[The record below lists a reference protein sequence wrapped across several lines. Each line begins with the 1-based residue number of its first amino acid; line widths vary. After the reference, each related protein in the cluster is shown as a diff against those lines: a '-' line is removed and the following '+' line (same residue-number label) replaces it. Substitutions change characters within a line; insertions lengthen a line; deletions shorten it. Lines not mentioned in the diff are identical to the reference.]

1 MKKKEVIV
9 FFTGGLDSTYLIYK
23 NLEAGNT
30 VKPVYVEIL
39 NNKNKTLVEKQNID
53 ILLKKFKEDY
63 GYDNIRH
70 VDYITE
76 IGVNWGTSLHY
87 TQPYLWLMNAIMIDT
102 NGYDEIQLAY
112 VLNDDAVSF
121 VDDIKKIY
129 NNKLFDNFVSSD
141 RRNKLKFPLLKVS
154 KNEIVKELPE
164 KYLKYVNSCEN
175 PEIEKTR
182 FRYKYSGG
190 EFLISYKPCKNCVPC
205 ERLKNNKY
213 FYSSILKKKYNTT
226 ENRKVLASS
235 IMYDAMP
242 MSDEPEPF
250 YDKVKAG

>member
-23 NLEAGNT
+23 NLEEGNN
-30 VKPVYVEIL
+30 VQPVYIEIS
-39 NNKNKTLVEKQNID
+39 NNENKTKVEKQNVET
-53 ILLKKFKEDY
+53 LVRKFKADY
-63 GYDNIRH
+63 GNDRIY
-70 VDYITE
+70 YAKYPTE
-76 IGVNWGTSLHY
+76 IGIYGSHSMHY
-87 TQPYLWLMNAIMIDT
+87 PQPFLWLMNALMIDT
-102 NGYDEIQLAY
+102 RGYDEIQLAY

-129 NNKLFDNFVSSD
+129 NNKLFDNFVSSE

-190 EFLISYKPCKNCVPC
+190 EFLISYKPCKYCTAC
-205 ERLKNNKY
+205 KRLKNNNYYNSRILENKY
-213 FYSSILKKKYNTT
+213 MNN
-226 ENRKVLASS
+226 NRKVLASS
-235 IMYDAMP
+235 ISYDAMP
-242 MSDEPEPF
+242 MVCLKENR
-250 YDKVKAG
+250 YLNG